1 MSSDEIRKD
10 PTLQLLTSL
19 PAPDV
24 DRARAERMRLR
35 CHRALE
41 RRQESPRRGAVEF
54 AVVGVLCGAYL
65 LDVLVRALSLI
76 G

>member
-10 PTLQLLTSL
+10 PTLQLLASL

-24 DRARAERMRLR
+24 DRARAERTRLR

-41 RRQESPRRGAVEF
+41 RRQKPPHRGAIEF
-54 AVVGVLCGAYL
+54 GVVAVLCGAYL